1 MKNWR
6 NKMEEE
12 EEEDKNF
19 TFTPDSTFTEYLEY
33 LGLDQS
39 AYDALTPEEQ
49 EEIMSTFNTGMM
61 TLLAKSVKNS
71 VKKEDLVKI
80 QNKLTELSEKHIKQ
94 LYEILK
100 NQGVQIQKMIEGGR
114 QSNPANKAVEEIKS
128 KKAQL
133 INIAKTRVGEVE
145 LKAVTNRASVGSS
158 TAAVRL
164 EDIGQLGVKNRS
176 LYDVLPKI
184 TIADGDNQ
192 GIVRY
197 IDWNEDTTVRAAAMR
212 AEGVAFPESTAKF
225 TEFSIPLR
233 KIGDTL
239 PVTEEFMEDEVRLSQ
254 ELPLFI
260 ETNVNTVVD
269 AQLINGDNTGQ
280 NLKGM
285 LNSVP
290 AYTPVAEG
298 IPAANRYDLFTRVKT
313 NITFNRGS
321 KYSPDMVL
329 ANADELDQLRL
340 TKDANNNYIFRD
352 LERVGS
358 LTLIE
363 DNNMPANQ
371 AIVGDSRFARIYEK
385 AGVVIST
392 GQVDDQFNEDLLTLK
407 ARKRLLL
414 LIRNVDATGFRKITD
429 VEAALAVLT
438 SQPS

>member
-1 MKNWR
+1 
-6 NKMEEE
+6 MEEE